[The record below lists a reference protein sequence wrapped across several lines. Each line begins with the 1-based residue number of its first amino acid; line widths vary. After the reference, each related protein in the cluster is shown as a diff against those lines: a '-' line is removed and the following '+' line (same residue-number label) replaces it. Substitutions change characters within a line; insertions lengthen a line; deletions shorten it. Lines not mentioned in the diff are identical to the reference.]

1 MPGADGVDA
10 AAAGGTGPAARPTR
24 PPSTTASEGYG
35 LWLDPA
41 VADNPVYSEHW
52 AGHRAVTVT
61 FDAEAITIR
70 RAGAGQA
77 ESDRDADRDADD

>member
-1 MPGADGVDA
+1 MDA
-10 AAAGGTGPAARPTR
+10 AADGGTAPGARPHEATFDHGG
-24 PPSTTASEGYG
+24 EGYG

-41 VADNPVYSEHW
+41 VTENPVYSEHW

-70 RAGAGQA
+70 RAGSGQT
-77 ESDRDADRDADD
+77 ESGRDSDHNPDD